1 MVRFAVLRA
10 VWLKNFTL
18 FSRQRVTLLCTCVL
32 SMLLLVG
39 VAVIRSQSPTPKVR
53 PVGSLQLLADDYSPD
68 PSAINRFNVLAVDAD
83 VADLFGITGAN
94 GSSPIVGDTNVIYH
108 FYFGLDS
115 YNRDNDCAFKS
126 LNVSACGLGSPE
138 AVRKTN
144 DAIARLAPVLQFST
158 DFVGYNA
165 SVPLTVSVDRAK
177 TPSFWSDV
185 NLVTSYCNSRCRCD
199 QCVRARLP
207 DAQIGLKDD
216 TLTLTYPYARSA
228 FAPCDGDI
236 VKQSEVI
243 HVLTAIASKQSQSNF
258 TVQPPFVAPSC
269 AYFEPNFDVSVVL
282 EAALMVFGISVLLPL
297 FVSRP
302 ATDNESGTFTTI
314 RIAGVSTFDYLLANF
329 LSDIFVYML
338 VLAAWLAVGAGVQL
352 AILSHMTAPAVV
364 IICLNG
370 IYLILMANCISFL
383 SPSRVVSI
391 TVSYILALVIPTGAL
406 VLIFFG
412 SNSVTAPGP
421 VNLFPAMALA
431 RSLMDVAKAVGASS
445 TIMPSQLESTGWTL
459 VGFHLA
465 GMAIIAVLLFVFAVG
480 PVQAVRRLLSSARKP
495 APAGKE
501 TDEGSPLLAV
511 QDAVLVANGLSKSYG
526 SRQAVNDVSF
536 TIGKSEVY
544 GLLGVNGAGK
554 TSVIKMLSGELF
566 PSKGSAFIGG
576 TNVHGAGNTRPLIGV
591 LPQHDILFAD
601 LTVME
606 HVLFFLRIKAVP
618 RALERAK
625 ADELMGKTGIAA
637 QRSLMGTTLS
647 GGQKR
652 RLSLAIALAGDPV
665 VLFCDEPSSSLDVAA
680 TRVLWRVLAEVKRE
694 QSVLLTSHNLLECDV
709 LCDRIGILNNGRLIA
724 EAAPTDL
731 KNRLSKHVVVT
742 IQASPNGLAAAIAF
756 MRTVLP
762 ADAALVST
770 NGITNTIVFHAPT
783 SAGVKLSKLF
793 SKLERAG
800 SVHSVVNWSI
810 DEPTLE
816 SAFLELIA
824 ADDRDNNFVAVEE

>member
-1 MVRFAVLRA
+1 V
-10 VWLKNFTL
+10 
-18 FSRQRVTLLCTCVL
+18 
-32 SMLLLVG
+32 
-39 VAVIRSQSPTPKVR
+39 
-53 PVGSLQLLADDYSPD
+53 
-68 PSAINRFNVLAVDAD
+68 
-83 VADLFGITGAN
+83 
-94 GSSPIVGDTNVIYH
+94 
-108 FYFGLDS
+108 
-115 YNRDNDCAFKS
+115 
-126 LNVSACGLGSPE
+126 
-138 AVRKTN
+138 
-144 DAIARLAPVLQFST
+144 
-158 DFVGYNA
+158 
-165 SVPLTVSVDRAK
+165 
-177 TPSFWSDV
+177 
-185 NLVTSYCNSRCRCD
+185 
-199 QCVRARLP
+199 
-207 DAQIGLKDD
+207 
-216 TLTLTYPYARSA
+216 
-228 FAPCDGDI
+228 
-236 VKQSEVI
+236 
-243 HVLTAIASKQSQSNF
+243 
-258 TVQPPFVAPSC
+258 
-269 AYFEPNFDVSVVL
+269 

-297 FVSRP
+297 FASRP
-302 ATDNESGTFTTI
+302 AADKESGTFTTI

-352 AILSHMTAPAVV
+352 VILSHMTAPTVV

-412 SNSVTAPGP
+412 SNNVTAPGP

-431 RSLMDVAKAVGASS
+431 RALMDVAKAVGASS
-445 TIMPSQLESTGWTL
+445 TITPSELESTGWML

-465 GMAIIAVLLFVFAVG
+465 GMAIIAVLLLVFAVG
-480 PVQAVRRLLSSARKP
+480 PVQAVRRIVSSARKP
-495 APAGKE
+495 TPAGKDAE
-501 TDEGSPLLAV
+501 AGSPLLV
-511 QDAVLVANGLSKSYG
+511 HDAVLVANALSKSYG
-526 SRQAVNDVSF
+526 SRQAVSDVSF

-601 LTVME
+601 LTVLE

-618 RALERAK
+618 RALERNK
-625 ADELMGKTGIAA
+625 ADELMAKTGIAA

-652 RLSLAIALAGDPV
+652 RLSLAIALAGDPI

-709 LCDRIGILNNGRLIA
+709 LCDRIGVLNNGRLIA
-724 EAAPTDL
+724 EASPTHL
-731 KNRLSKHVVVT
+731 KNRLSKHFVVT

-770 NGITNTIVFHAPT
+770 NDITNTVVFHAPT

-793 SKLERAG
+793 SKLERAA

-824 ADDRDNNFVAVEE
+824 TDDRDNNFVAVEE